1 MKIIILG
8 AGQVGGTLAE
18 HLASEANDITVVDTD
33 AERLRNLGDRL
44 DIRTVQ
50 GRASFPAVLR
60 QAGAD
65 DADMLVA
72 VTNSD
77 ETNMVACQVAHT
89 LFNTP
94 TKIAR
99 VREGAYLNRAGLFDN
114 DAIPVD
120 VLISPEQVVTHY
132 IKRLIEIPGAL
143 QVIDFAEGKAQLV
156 AVKAYYGGPLVG
168 QQLRQL
174 REHMPNVETRV
185 AAIFRRD
192 RPILPQGDTV
202 IEADDEVFF
211 IAAKANIRAVM
222 SEMRRLDETYKRIV
236 IAGGGQIG
244 ERLAEAIESRYQVK
258 IIEMSPARCRH
269 LSDTLDST
277 VVLQG
282 SASDRDLL
290 MEENIADADIFLALT
305 NDDEANIMSS
315 LLAKRLGAK
324 KVMTIINNPA
334 YVDLIQG
341 GDIDIAISPQLA
353 TIGTLLTHVRRGDIV
368 SVHSLRRGAAE
379 AIEAIAHGDSKSS
392 KVIGKAIRDIG
403 LPPGTTIGAII
414 RDEEVLIAHDDTV
427 IATGDHVILFLVDK
441 KTYPRCGETV
451 PRGVELFLINTLS
464 GACRRHR
471 GQASPTGD
479 HDAAMG
485 AGSPAMRY

>member
-8 AGQVGGTLAE
+8 AGQVGGSLAE

-33 AERLRNLGDRL
+33 AERLRDLGDRL

-50 GRASFPAVLR
+50 GRGSFPTVLR

-89 LFNTP
+89 LFHTP

-99 VREGAYLNRAGLFDN
+99 VREAAYLTREEQLFQN
-114 DAIPVD
+114 EAIPVD
-120 VLISPEQVVTHY
+120 VLISPEQVVTNY
-132 IKRLIEIPGAL
+132 IKRLIQHPGAL

-156 AVKAYYGGPLVG
+156 AVRAYYGGPLVG

-258 IIEMSPARCRH
+258 IIEMNPARCRH

-290 MEENIADADIFLALT
+290 MEENIADADLFLALT

-353 TIGTLLTHVRRGDIV
+353 TIGTLLAHVRRGDIV

-379 AIEAIAHGDSKSS
+379 AIEAIAHGDAKSS
-392 KVIGKAIRDIG
+392 KVIGKAIENIG

-414 RDEEVLIAHDDTV
+414 RDEEVIIAHDDTV
-427 IATGDHVILFLVDK
+427 IETGDHVILFLVDK
-441 KTYPRCGETV
+441 KHIRD
-451 PRGVELFLINTLS
+451 VEKLFHVGLS
-464 GACRRHR
+464 FF
-471 GQASPTGD
+471 
-479 HDAAMG
+479 
-485 AGSPAMRY
+485 

>member
-33 AERLRNLGDRL
+33 GDRLRDLGDRL

-50 GRASFPAVLR
+50 GRASLPNVLR

-77 ETNMVACQVAHT
+77 ETNMVACQVAYT
-89 LFNTP
+89 LFHTP

-99 VREGAYLNRAGLFDN
+99 VREAAYLTRGEELFDN

-120 VLISPEQVVTHY
+120 VLISPEQVVTNY
-132 IKRLIEIPGAL
+132 IKRLIEHPGAL
-143 QVIDFAEGKAQLV
+143 QVIDFAGGKAQLV
-156 AVKAYYGGPLVG
+156 AVKAYYGGPLIG

-174 REHMPNVETRV
+174 REHMPNVDTRV

-192 RPILPQGDTV
+192 RPITPRGDTI

-222 SEMRRLDETYKRIV
+222 SEMRRLDESYKRIV

-258 IIEMSPARCRH
+258 IIEMNAARCRY

-282 SASDRDLL
+282 SASDRDLML
-290 MEENIADADIFLALT
+290 EENIADADLFLALT

-341 GDIDIAISPQLA
+341 GEIDIAISPQLA
-353 TIGTLLTHVRRGDIV
+353 TIGTLLAHVRRGDIV

-392 KVIGKAIRDIG
+392 KVIGRSIG
-403 LPPGTTIGAII
+403 EIHLPPGTTIGAII
-414 RDEEVLIAHDDTV
+414 RDEEVLIAHDSTV
-427 IATGDHVILFLVDK
+427 INAGDHVILFLVDK
-441 KTYPRCGETV
+441 KHIRD
-451 PRGVELFLINTLS
+451 VEKLFHVGLS
-464 GACRRHR
+464 FF
-471 GQASPTGD
+471 
-479 HDAAMG
+479 
-485 AGSPAMRY
+485 

>member
-33 AERLRNLGDRL
+33 GDRLRDLGDRL

-50 GRASFPAVLR
+50 GRGSLPTVLR

-77 ETNMVACQVAHT
+77 ETNMVACQVAYS
-89 LFNTP
+89 LFHTP

-99 VREGAYLNRAGLFDN
+99 VRESSYLTREELFDN
-114 DAIPVD
+114 DHIPVD
-120 VLISPEQVVTHY
+120 VLISPEQVVTNY
-132 IKRLIEIPGAL
+132 IKRLIEHPGSL

-168 QQLRQL
+168 QQLRQI
-174 REHMPNVETRV
+174 RAHMPNVDTRV

-192 RPILPQGDTV
+192 RPITPRGDTV

-211 IAAKANIRAVM
+211 IAAKKDIRAVM
-222 SEMRRLDETYKRIV
+222 GELRRIDETNKRIV

-269 LSDTLDST
+269 LSDTLEST

-282 SASDRDLL
+282 SASDKDLML
-290 MEENIADADIFLALT
+290 EENIADADIFLALT

-315 LLAKRLGAK
+315 LLAKRLGAG

-334 YVDLIQG
+334 YVDLVQG

-353 TIGTLLTHVRRGDIV
+353 TIGTLLAHVRRGDIV

-379 AIEAIAHGDSKSS
+379 AIEAVAHGDSKSS
-392 KVIGKAIRDIG
+392 KVVGKAVENIA

-414 RDEEVLIAHDDTV
+414 RDEEVMIAHDDTV
-427 IATGDHVILFLVDK
+427 IESGDHVILFVVDK
-441 KTYPRCGETV
+441 KHIRD
-451 PRGVELFLINTLS
+451 VEKLFHVGLS
-464 GACRRHR
+464 FF
-471 GQASPTGD
+471 
-479 HDAAMG
+479 
-485 AGSPAMRY
+485 

>member
-18 HLASEANDITVVDTD
+18 HLASESNDITVVDTD
-33 AERLRNLGDRL
+33 GERLRDLGDRL
-44 DIRTVQ
+44 DIRTIQ
-50 GRASFPAVLR
+50 GRASLPNVLR

-77 ETNMVACQVAHT
+77 ETNMVACQVAYT
-89 LFNTP
+89 LFHTP

-99 VREGAYLNRAGLFDN
+99 VRESAYLTRGEELFDN

-120 VLISPEQVVTHY
+120 VLISPEQVVTNY
-132 IKRLIEIPGAL
+132 IKRLIEHPGAL

-156 AVKAYYGGPLVG
+156 AVKAYYGGPLIG

-174 REHMPNVETRV
+174 REHMPNVDTRV

-192 RPILPQGDTV
+192 RPITPRGDTV

-222 SEMRRLDETYKRIV
+222 SEMRRLDESYKRIV

-258 IIEMSPARCRH
+258 IIEMNPARCRY

-282 SASDRDLL
+282 SASDRDLML
-290 MEENIADADIFLALT
+290 EENIADADLFLALT

-392 KVIGKAIRDIG
+392 KVIGRSIG
-403 LPPGTTIGAII
+403 EIHLPPGTTIGAII
-414 RDEEVLIAHDDTV
+414 RDEEVLIAHDATV
-427 IATGDHVILFLVDK
+427 INAGDHVILFLVDK
-441 KTYPRCGETV
+441 KHIRD
-451 PRGVELFLINTLS
+451 VEKLFHVGLS
-464 GACRRHR
+464 FF
-471 GQASPTGD
+471 
-479 HDAAMG
+479 
-485 AGSPAMRY
+485 

>member
-33 AERLRNLGDRL
+33 GDRLRDLGDRL

-50 GRASFPAVLR
+50 GRGSLPTVLR

-77 ETNMVACQVAHT
+77 ETNMVACQVAYS
-89 LFNTP
+89 LFHTP

-99 VREGAYLNRAGLFDN
+99 VRESSYLTREELFDN
-114 DAIPVD
+114 DHIPVD
-120 VLISPEQVVTHY
+120 VLISPEQVVTNY
-132 IKRLIEIPGAL
+132 IKRLIEHPGSL

-168 QQLRQL
+168 QQLRQI
-174 REHMPNVETRV
+174 RAHMPNVDTRV

-192 RPILPQGDTV
+192 RPITPRGDTV

-211 IAAKANIRAVM
+211 IAAKKDIRAVM
-222 SEMRRLDETYKRIV
+222 GELRRIDETNKRIV

-269 LSDTLDST
+269 LSDTLEST

-282 SASDRDLL
+282 SASDKDLML
-290 MEENIADADIFLALT
+290 EENIADADIFLALT

-315 LLAKRLGAK
+315 LLAKRLGAG

-334 YVDLIQG
+334 YVDLVQG

-353 TIGTLLTHVRRGDIV
+353 TIGTLLAHVRRGDIV

-379 AIEAIAHGDSKSS
+379 AIEAVAHGDSKSS
-392 KVIGKAIRDIG
+392 KVVGKSIEDIS

-414 RDEEVLIAHDDTV
+414 RDEEVMIAHDDTM
-427 IATGDHVILFLVDK
+427 IESGDHVILFVVDK
-441 KTYPRCGETV
+441 KHIRD
-451 PRGVELFLINTLS
+451 VEKLFHVGLS
-464 GACRRHR
+464 FF
-471 GQASPTGD
+471 
-479 HDAAMG
+479 
-485 AGSPAMRY
+485 